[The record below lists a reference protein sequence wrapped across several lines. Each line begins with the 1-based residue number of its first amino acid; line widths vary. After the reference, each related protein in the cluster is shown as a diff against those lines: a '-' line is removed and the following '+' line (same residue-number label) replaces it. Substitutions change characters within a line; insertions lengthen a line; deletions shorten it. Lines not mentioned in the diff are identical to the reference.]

1 METVMDKVTAAVKCL
16 NESLN
21 QYEEVQNELAELI
34 RYYESPQWMEDYE
47 ADCAGEIPKDLK
59 RGVLSEDGVY
69 NLISERNELNE
80 RLRRIVNAEE

>member
-1 METVMDKVTAAVKCL
+1 METIMDKVTAAVKNL
-16 NESLN
+16 NEPLN

-47 ADCAGEIPKDLK
+47 ADCAGVIPKDLK

-69 NLISERNELNE
+69 NLLEEIRELHE
-80 RLRRIVNAEE
+80 RLQQLAGMNK